1 MTHNGKRQAL
11 EVWSLS
17 RCVPEAVS
25 SLSVC
30 GVMGRLRSHAVLIW
44 AVPMPLSDSWQSPQ
58 KEIENSQKVF
68 YQRQNY
74 ILTPFFLDLSSC
86 CSIFAEPLQAARF
99 TCISM
104 YYCYSDCVFL
114 CVCVRVYALVGC
126 TPADSPV
133 ISVALFARP
142 FIAGHRTL
150 APRTTKNHPRTI

>member
-11 EVWSLS
+11 EVWTLS

-30 GVMGRLRSHAVLIW
+30 GLMGRLGSHAVLIW

-74 ILTPFFLDLSSC
+74 ILTPFFL
-86 CSIFAEPLQAARF
+86 SIFRVVVPFSLSLCKLPDSRALA
-99 TCISM
+99 CIIVILIL
-104 YYCYSDCVFL
+104 CF
-114 CVCVRVYALVGC
+114 CVCACACMRFLGY
-126 TPADSPV
+126 TPGRLTGYQCSSV
-133 ISVALFARP
+133 CKTLHSRSLHIS
-142 FIAGHRTL
+142 T
-150 APRTTKNHPRTI
+150 